1 MNLFLSKNIELDDK
15 ETVVMAILNGLYSN
29 KNENLYISIS
39 LLGYAITGR
48 FLNIKNQK
56 DRTIITGI
64 KEGLNSL
71 IDIKPDKTDPD
82 RKRSV
87 FIFKYE
93 NGIEDY
99 L

>member
-1 MNLFLSKNIELDDK
+1 MSYVNYKPNTKGAYIIMK
-15 ETVVMAILNGLYSN
+15 ETITIFTAS
-29 KNENLYISIS
+29 KARE
-39 LLGYAITGR
+39 LL
-48 FLNIKNQK
+48 
-56 DRTIITGI
+56 
-64 KEGLNSL
+64 KEGKFSL